1 MTFPSS
7 SKTKDYD
14 DALNNTE
21 EISSPAAGFVI
32 VKDATNKDINR
43 QNNTIIDLL
52 VKINLKLDQLLQ
64 KPISNNTEQVTSLVK
79 QLEGLTL
86 GKTRAT
92 KKEPFYEDQ
101 IRSYRRMARPRYEA
115 QRRLSNSRG
124 TRTLE
129 GQLNPEAEL
138 ELSQRQ
144 RASLVPAETLYSTN
158 WNAGVNA
165 LVVLRDTR
173 WRDDRSIIGTME
185 VDLSGGTQLIYIAPN
200 MLISIEDFYHHIEL
214 AIQTHGYEEWNS
226 AESNLLITRGLIGRL
241 TNTSYAG
248 FRYNVQNVADYL
260 ASTGI
265 HAVAASPRT
274 ITELQGMRWI
284 LQPPANSQIRNPQ
297 EVRTSTLMDGSIALA
312 FQGYKAAQKSE
323 ARRMSN
329 FDTERID
336 NEGEEEFAGVFID
349 NGNRWEELGQ
359 PDTNPRLGTLGESSG
374 SIWED
379 TLWEDDPYFDLED
392 LPVPPEEEDL
402 EEDDEER
409 EAYFLGL
416 ENLENDYPI
425 TSPTSVLQEEHPNTQ
440 WDDNDEEADTYWQN
454 IVEQVEQV
462 EGQWA
467 EEQNTVN
474 GIQDLSIQEDT
485 TSQEGN
491 EPNDW
496 LPYAGHNNEAAHMGS
511 DSILEQLESMEYP
524 ILRSMVEQATNE
536 NVLASSS
543 AISRYNPP
551 QEPLMGQVNY
561 PPAQI
566 SSRIDQVEAPV
577 INGKFKPRGFNH
589 QPWTLPS
596 AQTNDGAILVLP
608 EDIDQYSEVQ
618 FIENL
623 LGENEKKMWIQWR
636 MAYATEYEALI
647 QMAGETQNILSA
659 IRRSFLLEDPYQGST
674 VEQDQAYID
683 IGRLTCHS
691 NEVEAAFK
699 AKYPANQVGVIP
711 RIHFTYQY
719 LAEICKKAAIQKSV
733 KDLAFCNKIPIPG
746 YYNKQKKFGLRKAKT
761 YKGKPYDSHVRD
773 FKKKKVD
780 QQKKC
785 KCFICGE
792 PGHFARDCKK
802 QTGNIARA
810 SILDQL
816 DLPSD
821 YDVISVDLNEADSD
835 AICSFS
841 EGEAGPSY
849 INLVLDDTPWIQ
861 DTIYMLGAENCGWRS
876 QVFVGEKM
884 KNCQHQWEE
893 NQIITDSKYLCC
905 TLCKLV
911 TTDTMRIHCLIC
923 KMIVCP
929 ACGPFYLN
937 KTLKLKKTEVIPPY
951 HKEEKVIQEL
961 LDYTTY
967 LRNIVDRTPVIRQ
980 ENIQFLK
987 VRRLT
992 STAKLPVRRTIG
1004 AAGYDIFLDE
1014 EIHVLP
1020 HQQCLAK
1027 TDISLEFSEGYYARI
1042 APRSGAAFRLNY
1054 EINAGVI
1061 DSDFR
1066 GEVCIFIHNFSTF
1079 TLSLAHGSSIAQ
1091 LIFEKIMTPL
1101 VLEVNELEE
1110 IERGIGSFGSTDK
1123 HDPESSHDPEPS

>member
-1 MTFPSS
+1 
-7 SKTKDYD
+7 
-14 DALNNTE
+14 
-21 EISSPAAGFVI
+21 
-32 VKDATNKDINR
+32 
-43 QNNTIIDLL
+43 
-52 VKINLKLDQLLQ
+52 
-64 KPISNNTEQVTSLVK
+64 
-79 QLEGLTL
+79 
-86 GKTRAT
+86 
-92 KKEPFYEDQ
+92 
-101 IRSYRRMARPRYEA
+101 MARLQYEA
-115 QRRLSNSRG
+115 QWRLSNSRG

-129 GQLNPEAEL
+129 SQLNPEAEL

-158 WNAGVNA
+158 WSEPRHRVYQHYSETRVLVTGGQQNLPLINQESYTRLRQEGMQLIHLGLVMIRIHALHRRNAGVNA

-185 VDLSGGTQLIYIAPN
+185 IDLSG
-200 MLISIEDFYHHIEL
+200 
-214 AIQTHGYEEWNS
+214 
-226 AESNLLITRGLIGRL
+226 
-241 TNTSYAG
+241 
-248 FRYNVQNVADYL
+248 

-312 FQGYKAAQKSE
+312 FQGYQSAKKSE

-329 FDTERID
+329 FDIERID

-359 PDTNPRLGTLGESSG
+359 PDTNPRWDTLGEPSG

-392 LPVPPEEEDL
+392 LPVPPEEEYPEKD
-402 EEDDEER
+402 EEDR

-416 ENLENDYPI
+416 KNLENDYPI
-425 TSPTSVLQEEHPNTQ
+425 TSPTSVLQEEHPTTQ
-440 WDDNDEEADTYWQN
+440 WDDSDEEADVHWQN
-454 IVEQVEQV
+454 IVEQVEQT
-462 EGQWA
+462 EEQWA
-467 EEQNTVN
+467 EVQNIVN
-474 GIQDLSIQEDT
+474 EIQDLSIQDDT

-491 EPNDW
+491 ELNDW
-496 LPYAGHNNEAAHMGS
+496 LPYASPNDE
-511 DSILEQLESMEYP
+511 
-524 ILRSMVEQATNE
+524 ATNE
-536 NVLASSS
+536 NALASSS

-561 PPAQI
+561 PSAQI
-566 SSRIDQVEAPV
+566 SNRIDQVEAPV
-577 INGKFKPRGFNH
+577 INGKFKPWGFNH

-596 AQTNDGAILVLP
+596 AQTNDGILVLP
-608 EDIDQYSEVQ
+608 EDIGQYSEG
-618 FIENL
+618 INL
-623 LGENEKKMWIQWR
+623 
-636 MAYATEYEALI
+636 
-647 QMAGETQNILSA
+647 
-659 IRRSFLLEDPYQGST
+659 
-674 VEQDQAYID
+674 
-683 IGRLTCHS
+683 
-691 NEVEAAFK
+691 
-699 AKYPANQVGVIP
+699 
-711 RIHFTYQY
+711 
-719 LAEICKKAAIQKSV
+719 
-733 KDLAFCNKIPIPG
+733 
-746 YYNKQKKFGLRKAKT
+746 
-761 YKGKPYDSHVRD
+761 
-773 FKKKKVD
+773 D
-780 QQKKC
+780 QQ
-785 KCFICGE
+785 
-792 PGHFARDCKK
+792 
-802 QTGNIARA
+802 
-810 SILDQL
+810 

-841 EGEAGPSY
+841 EGETGPSY

-861 DTIYMLGAENCGWRS
+861 DTIYMLGTENCGWRS

-884 KNCQHQWEE
+884 KNCQHRWEE
-893 NQIITDSKYLCC
+893 NQVITDSKYLCC

-923 KMIVCP
+923 KMTVCS

-980 ENIQFLK
+980 EDLQFLK
-987 VRRLT
+987 VRRIT
-992 STAKLPVRRTIG
+992 STAKLPVRRTKG

-1014 EIHVLP
+1014 EIHILP

-1027 TDISLEFSEGYYARI
+1027 TGISLEFSEGYYARI

-1054 EINAGVI
+1054 VINAGVI

-1066 GEVCIFIHNFSTF
+1066 GE
-1079 TLSLAHGSSIAQ
+1079 
-1091 LIFEKIMTPL
+1091 IMTPL

-1110 IERGIGSFGSTDK
+1110 TERGIGSFGSTDRN
-1123 HDPESSHDPEPS
+1123 DPEPNGREGRRWTNSQEATTAVDYSKSEKEEEDVFDQWNEEWRRNESLGFSVS

>member
-1 MTFPSS
+1 MNFPSS

-14 DALNNTE
+14 DALNNTD
-21 EISSPAAGFVI
+21 EISSPAAGFVV

-52 VKINLKLDQLLQ
+52 IKINLKLDQLLQ

-101 IRSYRRMARPRYEA
+101 IRSYRRMARLRYEA

-129 GQLNPEAEL
+129 SQLNPEAEL

-144 RASLVPAETLYSTN
+144 RASLVPAETL
-158 WNAGVNA
+158 NAGVNA

-185 VDLSGGTQLIYIAPN
+185 VDLSG
-200 MLISIEDFYHHIEL
+200 
-214 AIQTHGYEEWNS
+214 
-226 AESNLLITRGLIGRL
+226 
-241 TNTSYAG
+241 
-248 FRYNVQNVADYL
+248 
-260 ASTGI
+260 
-265 HAVAASPRT
+265 ASPRT

-297 EVRTSTLMDGSIALA
+297 EVRASTLMDGSIALA
-312 FQGYKAAQKSE
+312 FQGYQSAKKSE

-329 FDTERID
+329 FDIERID
-336 NEGEEEFAGVFID
+336 NDGEEEFAGVFID
-349 NGNRWEELGQ
+349 NDNRWEDLGQ
-359 PDTNPRLGTLGESSG
+359 PNTNPRWDTLGEPSG

-379 TLWEDDPYFDLED
+379 TPWEDDPYFNLED
-392 LPVPPEEEDL
+392 LPVPPEEEYL
-402 EEDDEER
+402 EEDEEER
-409 EAYFLGL
+409 ETYFLGL

-425 TSPTSVLQEEHPNTQ
+425 TSPTSVLQEEHPTTQ
-440 WDDNDEEADTYWQN
+440 WDDSDEEADVYWQN
-454 IVEQVEQV
+454 VVELVQQ
-462 EGQWA
+462 A
-467 EEQNTVN
+467 EEQRPEVQNTVN
-474 GIQDLSIQEDT
+474 GIQELSIQDDT
-485 TSQEGN
+485 TSHEGN

-496 LPYAGHNNEAAHMGS
+496 LPYAAHNDEASHMGS
-511 DSILEQLESMEYP
+511 NSLLEQLESMEYP
-524 ILRSMVEQATNE
+524 ILRSIVEQATNE
-536 NVLASSS
+536 NILASSS

-551 QEPLMGQVNY
+551 QEPLMGQKTWLDNN
-561 PPAQI
+561 Q
-566 SSRIDQVEAPV
+566 
-577 INGKFKPRGFNH
+577 K
-589 QPWTLPS
+589 
-596 AQTNDGAILVLP
+596 
-608 EDIDQYSEVQ
+608 VQ

-636 MAYATEYEALI
+636 MAYAAEYEALI

-659 IRRSFLLEDPYQGST
+659 IRRSILLEDPYQGST

-683 IGRLTCHS
+683 IERLTCHS
-691 NEVEAAFK
+691 NEVEATFK
-699 AKYPANQVGVIP
+699 AKYPTNQVGVIP

-719 LAEICKKAAIQKSV
+719 LAKICKKAAIQKSV
-733 KDLAFCNKIPIPG
+733 KDLAFCSKIPILG

-761 YKGKPYDSHVRD
+761 YKGKSHDSHVRV
-773 FKKKKVD
+773 FKKKKAD

-802 QTGNIARA
+802 QTSNIARA

-876 QVFVGEKM
+876 Q
-884 KNCQHQWEE
+884 NTSHS
-893 NQIITDSKYLCC
+893 TRRC
-905 TLCKLV
+905 T
-911 TTDTMRIHCLIC
+911 
-923 KMIVCP
+923 
-929 ACGPFYLN
+929 
-937 KTLKLKKTEVIPPY
+937 
-951 HKEEKVIQEL
+951 
-961 LDYTTY
+961 
-967 LRNIVDRTPVIRQ
+967 
-980 ENIQFLK
+980 
-987 VRRLT
+987 T
-992 STAKLPVRRTIG
+992 S
-1004 AAGYDIFLDE
+1004 E
-1014 EIHVLP
+1014 
-1020 HQQCLAK
+1020 
-1027 TDISLEFSEGYYARI
+1027 S
-1042 APRSGAAFRLNY
+1042 AAFRLNY

-1066 GEVCIFIHNFSTF
+1066 GE
-1079 TLSLAHGSSIAQ
+1079 
-1091 LIFEKIMTPL
+1091 IMTPL

-1110 IERGIGSFGSTDK
+1110 TERGIGSFGSTDRNN
-1123 HDPESSHDPEPS
+1123 PEPSHDSEPNGSMEGWGGVCKWKMAKYDSRRTEKVCAYSSGKFAVIKSTIDAEIYACMQALSAMKIL